1 MAARFLRSIGER
13 PVYPRRT
20 SLIMVNWIVND
31 LSLEG
36 QYSSVSD
43 WLEQFSELLAIRK
56 KFDGTGHELSCAR
69 DLRYRIVSHTTTVS
83 EALHSMKEQPRRNL
97 ALAWLTK
104 GPFWTSPSEASGIT
118 YFHIEDVTNQ
128 GLGEAARRR
137 WLGEDARAF
146 SFSGLPQFEVQELDV
161 QSIREQN
168 NLEEITKVP
177 NSWLVS
183 SLVDFIPTIVPSRS
197 WEIMIDE
204 AISKLPYIQIFRDK
218 AIQEMSRYPYD
229 KGADYRLFGLLKRLN
244 EFAHARITYGDNSEP
259 VTEWL
264 RVNIMAA
271 NADFS
276 SEVPNNRKVF
286 TFKDLDTGE
295 DLYCPWHGKVHNPLQ
310 YRIHYQWPMPQGQKR
325 LKILYIGQKITKN

>member
-1 MAARFLRSIGER
+1 
-13 PVYPRRT
+13 
-20 SLIMVNWIVND
+20 MVNWIVND

-43 WLEQFSELLAIRK
+43 WLEQFSELLIIRK

-83 EALHSMKEQPRRNL
+83 EALHSMKEQTRRHL

-104 GPFWTSPSEASGIT
+104 GPFWTSPSEARGIT

-137 WLGEDARAF
+137 WLGEDARVF
-146 SFSGLPQFEVQELDV
+146 SFSGLAQFEVQELDV
-161 QSIREQN
+161 QSIREEN

-204 AISKLPYIQIFRDK
+204 AISKLPYIQISRDE

-229 KGADYRLFGLLKRLN
+229 RGADYRLFGLLKRLD
-244 EFAHARITYGDNSEP
+244 EFARARITYGDNSEP

-264 RVNIMAA
+264 RLNIMAA
-271 NADFS
+271 SADFS
-276 SEVPNNRKVF
+276 SEEPNNRKVF
-286 TFKDLDTGE
+286 TFKDPDTGE

-325 LKILYIGQKITKN
+325 LKIVYIGQKITKN